1 MVLNLELLNTNIKP
15 VFEVKI
21 PGFDKPLTALIDTDS
36 VKTIWCSVQHNL
48 DEDNVKKFKF
58 RDTKETTT
66 LSGFGLLDQT
76 GCKIYEGHFNIYR
89 NGVGIAFRD
98 IEIVKSEKKTLAFD
112 MILPYPLFRKFK
124 YTFESASPSA
134 KFGKLVVDTLGNK
147 VIYGVKSSGGTVID
161 VYAEDGDLKM
171 QGQKSIVDGQITL
184 SSMKI
189 FE

>member
-1 MVLNLELLNTNIKP
+1 MVLDIELLNTNLKP
-15 VFEVKI
+15 VFDIKI
-21 PGFDKPLTALIDTDS
+21 PGVDEMVKALIDTGS
-36 VKTIWCSVQHNL
+36 VKTIWCSARHRL

-76 GCKIYEGHFNIYR
+76 SCKIYEGHFNIYR

-98 IEIVKSEKKTLAFD
+98 IEIVESEKKTLAFD

-124 YTFESASPSA
+124 YTFEPASPSA

-147 VIYGVKSSGGTVID
+147 VIYGVKSSGGVVID
-161 VYAEDGDLKM
+161 VYAEDDDLEM
-171 QGQKSIVDGQITL
+171 QGQESIVDEQITL